1 MVDIGRFL
9 ESLTG
14 SPVIK
19 SGTKLRVSSATN
31 HKEKKKMAEN
41 LSKLLAVV
49 LIAAAPIA
57 VFAQDTEQAKNEALD
72 KLDQM
77 SAEVNSFVGEVRFN
91 ESDVK
96 SLIDLWEEYSEIG
109 EDEFEPEE
117 DIDFES
123 MLNDDRYLQWAE
135 SHSLDA
141 DDWGRKTMRITMML
155 YREQM
160 LEAAKVMP
168 EQMAQQMAMI
178 EEQREQLGEEMYQ
191 QIKQG
196 MEESAQYGKAIAEN
210 ARSLP
215 QPTAAEQAILDQYR
229 DELMVLME
237 SDDEDEDEYYGDDEY
252 YEDEG
257 YDEEDKY

>member
-1 MVDIGRFL
+1 
-9 ESLTG
+9 
-14 SPVIK
+14 
-19 SGTKLRVSSATN
+19 
-31 HKEKKKMAEN
+31 MAEN
-41 LSKLLAVV
+41 SRKLLAVV
-49 LIAAAPIA
+49 LIAIAPIA
-57 VFAQDTEQAKNEALD
+57 VFAQDAEQATKEALD

-77 SAEVNSFVGEVRFN
+77 SVEVNSFVGDVSFN

-109 EDEFEPEE
+109 ENDYESEE

-123 MLNDDRYLQWAE
+123 ILNDERYLRWAK

-141 DDWGRKTMRITMML
+141 DDWARKAVRITMML

-168 EQMAQQMAMI
+168 EQMAQQLAMI

-191 QIKQG
+191 QIKLG
-196 MEESAQYGKAIAEN
+196 MEEAAQYGKAVAKN

-215 QPTAAEQAILDQYR
+215 QPTVAEQAVLDKYR
-229 DELMVLME
+229 AELMMLME
-237 SDDEDEDEYYGDDEY
+237 SEDEDEYYGDDEY
-252 YEDEG
+252 YEDEEF
-257 YDEEDKY
+257 DEEDEY

>member
-1 MVDIGRFL
+1 M
-9 ESLTG
+9 
-14 SPVIK
+14 
-19 SGTKLRVSSATN
+19 
-31 HKEKKKMAEN
+31 KMAEN
-41 LSKLLAVV
+41 LRKLLAVV
-49 LIAAAPIA
+49 LIAVAPIA
-57 VFAQDTEQAKNEALD
+57 VFAQDAEQATKEALD

-77 SAEVNSFVGEVRFN
+77 SVEVNSFVGDVRFN

-109 EDEFEPEE
+109 ENEYESEE
-117 DIDFES
+117 DIEFES
-123 MLNDDRYLQWAE
+123 ILNDDRYLQWAE

-141 DDWGRKTMRITMML
+141 DDWARKTVRITMML

-160 LEAAKVMP
+160 LEAANAMP

-196 MEESAQYGKAIAEN
+196 MEESAQYGKAVAEN

-215 QPTAAEQAILDQYR
+215 QPTAAEQAILDKYR
-229 DELMVLME
+229 AELMMLME
-237 SDDEDEDEYYGDDEY
+237 SDDEDEDEYYGDDDY
-252 YEDEG
+252 YEDEE
-257 YDEEDKY
+257 YDEEDEY

>member
-1 MVDIGRFL
+1 M
-9 ESLTG
+9 
-14 SPVIK
+14 
-19 SGTKLRVSSATN
+19 LRVSSAKDR
-31 HKEKKKMAEN
+31 KENKKMAEK
-41 LSKLLAVV
+41 LSKLLAVA

-57 VFAQDTEQAKNEALD
+57 VFAQDAEQATKEALD

-77 SAEVNSFVGEVRFN
+77 SAEVNRFVGEVRFS

-96 SLIDLWEEYSEIG
+96 SLIDLWEEYSEFG
-109 EDEFEPEE
+109 EDDYESEE

-123 MLNDDRYLQWAE
+123 ILNDDRYIQWAE
-135 SHSLDA
+135 SHSLDV
-141 DDWGRKTMRITMML
+141 DDWARKTVRITMML

-168 EQMAQQMAMI
+168 DQMAQQMAMI

-196 MEESAQYGKAIAEN
+196 MEESAQYSKAIAEN

-215 QPTAAEQAILDQYR
+215 QPTAAEQAILDKYR
-229 DELMVLME
+229 TELMMLME

-252 YEDEG
+252 YEDEE
-257 YDEEDKY
+257 YYEDDES

>member
-1 MVDIGRFL
+1 
-9 ESLTG
+9 
-14 SPVIK
+14 
-19 SGTKLRVSSATN
+19 
-31 HKEKKKMAEN
+31 MAEN
-41 LSKLLAVV
+41 LRKLLAVV
-49 LIAAAPIA
+49 LIAIAPIA
-57 VFAQDTEQAKNEALD
+57 AFAQNAEQATKEALD

-77 SAEVNSFVGEVRFN
+77 SVEVNSFVGDVRFN
-91 ESDVK
+91 ENDVK
-96 SLIDLWEEYSEIG
+96 SMIDLWEEYSEIG
-109 EDEFEPEE
+109 ENEYESEE

-123 MLNDDRYLQWAE
+123 ILNDDRYLQWAE

-141 DDWGRKTMRITMML
+141 DDWARKTVRITMML

-215 QPTAAEQAILDQYR
+215 QPTAAEQAVLDKYR
-229 DELMVLME
+229 AELMMLME
-237 SDDEDEDEYYGDDEY
+237 SDDEDEHYGDDEY
-252 YEDEG
+252 YEEEE
-257 YDEEDKY
+257 YYEEDEY